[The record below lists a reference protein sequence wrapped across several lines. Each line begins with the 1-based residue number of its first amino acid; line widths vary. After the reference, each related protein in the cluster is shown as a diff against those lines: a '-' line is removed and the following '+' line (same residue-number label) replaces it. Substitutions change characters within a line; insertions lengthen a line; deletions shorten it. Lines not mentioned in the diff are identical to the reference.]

1 MGQCAFRDFHD
12 ERAYPNLVLTM
23 KRRTR
28 TLLFVLAAV
37 PVLAGLAGLTAVAL
51 RSRVTTHEA
60 LPASIGVARATS
72 DLDAVVD
79 VPGPLTVETVIG
91 ADWAVE
97 ASGLLNLDHP
107 KARAAGLR
115 DGLVPIVIAF
125 HAVQH
130 PTRGLF
136 LVDTGVDRALRDDRE
151 HTAFGGLAGRFL
163 HADRLVVKQD
173 TAGWLAG
180 RPVRGVFLTHLHLD
194 HLTGMRDVPNDA
206 ELFTGP
212 AESAEIGVVPRLLR
226 GVTDQALQGKGAL
239 HELTFQPDRDGAFAG
254 VLDVFGDGSFW
265 AIHVPGHTKGSTAYL
280 ARTTRGPVLMTGDAC
295 HTRWGWENGVEPGSF
310 SDDRPASARSLAQ
323 LRAFVAKHPSIDV
336 RLGHQ
341 LLEDAPKVGAR

>member
-1 MGQCAFRDFHD
+1 
-12 ERAYPNLVLTM
+12 
-23 KRRTR
+23 
-28 TLLFVLAAV
+28 
-37 PVLAGLAGLTAVAL
+37 
-51 RSRVTTHEA
+51 
-60 LPASIGVARATS
+60 
-72 DLDAVVD
+72 VVD

-341 LLEDAPKVGAR
+341 LLEDAPKVGTR

>member
-1 MGQCAFRDFHD
+1 
-12 ERAYPNLVLTM
+12 M

-28 TLLFVLAAV
+28 TLLLAAAQLCV
-37 PVLAGLAGLTAVAL
+37 SGATAALAL

-60 LPASIGVARATS
+60 RPASLGVARATS
-72 DLDAVVD
+72 ELDALVD
-79 VPGPLTVETVIG
+79 VQGPLTVETVVG
-91 ADWAVE
+91 ADWAV
-97 ASGLLNLDHP
+97 ATSGLLNLDHP
-107 KARAAGLR
+107 KAKAAGLR
-115 DGLVPIVIAF
+115 DELAPIVIVF

-163 HADRLVVKQD
+163 HADRLLVRQD
-173 TAGWLAG
+173 TASWLAG

-212 AESAEIGVVPRLLR
+212 GESAEVGLVPRLLR
-226 GVTDQALQGKGAL
+226 GVTDQALEGKGAL
-239 HELTFQPDRDGAFAG
+239 NELRFAPDRDGAFAG
-254 VLDVFGDGSFW
+254 VLDVFGDGSFF
-265 AIHVPGHTKGSTAYL
+265 ALHVPGHTKGSTAYL

-295 HTRWGWENGVEPGSF
+295 HTRFGWDNGVEPGSF
-310 SDDRPASARSLAQ
+310 SDDRPASAESLAR
-323 LRAFVAKHPSIDV
+323 LRAFVERHPRIDV

-341 LLEDAPKVGAR
+341 LRDEAPRVGAR

>member
-1 MGQCAFRDFHD
+1 
-12 ERAYPNLVLTM
+12 M
-23 KRRTR
+23 KRRR
-28 TLLFVLAAV
+28 RSLLFVLAAI
-37 PVLAGLAGLTAVAL
+37 PVLGGLAAVAL
-51 RSRVTTHEA
+51 RSRVTTHAAVPAA
-60 LPASIGVARATS
+60 LGVARAS
-72 DLDAVVD
+72 SELDAVVD
-79 VPGPLTVETVIG
+79 VPGPLTVETVVG
-91 ADWAVE
+91 ADWAVD
-97 ASGLLNLDHP
+97 ASGLINLDDP
-107 KARAAGLR
+107 KAKAAGLR
-115 DGLVPIVIAF
+115 DELLPIVIVF
-125 HAVQH
+125 HAVLH

-206 ELFTGP
+206 EIFTGP
-212 AESAEIGVVPRLLR
+212 AESAEVGLVPRLLR
-226 GVTDQALQGKGAL
+226 GVTDQALEGKGAL
-239 HELTFQPDRDGAFAG
+239 HELPFQPDRDAAFAG

-265 AIHVPGHTKGSTAYL
+265 ALHVPGHTKGSTAYL

-310 SDDRPASARSLAQ
+310 SDDRPASAESLAR
-323 LRAFVAKHPSIDV
+323 LRALVAKHPGIDV

-341 LLEDAPKVGAR
+341 LLDAARGAPDARATPDAPDVPKVGVR